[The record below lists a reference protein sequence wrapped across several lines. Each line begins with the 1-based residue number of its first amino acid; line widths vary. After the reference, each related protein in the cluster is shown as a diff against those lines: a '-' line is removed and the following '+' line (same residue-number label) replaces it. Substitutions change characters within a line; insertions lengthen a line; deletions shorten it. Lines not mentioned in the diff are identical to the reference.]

1 MSFMNLIMGFFG
13 VPWLFFLR
21 NNLGYVFPAFCF
33 WVPFFF
39 SVFPFLKT
47 WLVIWFGGLA
57 VEVVYKLF
65 LVFILGPSC
74 VLVLYGFFF
83 QFCCSRCL
91 NSLR

>member
-1 MSFMNLIMGFFG
+1 MSFMNLITGFFG
-13 VPWLFFLR
+13 VPWLFFFTKQFGLCFSCFLF
-21 NNLGYVFPAFCF
+21 LG
-33 WVPFFF
+33 
-39 SVFPFLKT
+39 SVFLFFRFLKT

-83 QFCCSRCL
+83 QFCCSRCR